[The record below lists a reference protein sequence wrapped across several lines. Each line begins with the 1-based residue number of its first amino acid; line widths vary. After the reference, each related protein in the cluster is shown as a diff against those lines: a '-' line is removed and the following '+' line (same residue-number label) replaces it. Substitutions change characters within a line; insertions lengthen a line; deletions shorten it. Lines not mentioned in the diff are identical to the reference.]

1 MMNRSSMRVV
11 LVSLAVAVG
20 ASVTAAPSVLADSA
34 VVLPKNYFYVNAET
48 RLGLPTE
55 DKFDSNGHTVA
66 LGSDFSRDLNSQV
79 FTALQPLDAAVGG
92 TANLGTSQ
100 VQVKRSVN
108 QFRPLLAYGATD
120 RLTLGVIIPYVWA
133 SNDVNANIDSS
144 TANVGFNPLA
154 VSPANPLGVIPLA
167 VPLPGTRTATVND
180 INSLLGSQFGI
191 KPVQSW
197 SGSGLGDIEFGGRYQ
212 YYRSDYWRLAFTS
225 IAIAPTGKQDDPDNL
240 VDIPLGDGNWAVRFQ
255 LQQDFT
261 VQQDGISKNLGYPT
275 PGSFYVNTKFEYLYN
290 LSDSRT
296 ARVCSPLQPV
306 CNQKGTVTRSA
317 GDIVEAEIQGYL
329 GVLTDGLILTSGYTY
344 THQYSSS
351 YSGNDGFDYSVLA
364 INSDHTIHE
373 AFIGLTFT
381 TVPEFVQK
389 KFPLPLFANA
399 SYRNRFAGENVAKS
413 DWVYLTLSVYF

>member
-1 MMNRSSMRVV
+1 MMNRQSMRVV
-11 LVSLAVAVG
+11 LLSLAVAIS
-20 ASVTAAPSVLADSA
+20 ASVTAVPSVLADSA

-48 RLGLPTE
+48 RLGLPTDE
-55 DKFDSNGHTVA
+55 KFDSNGNTVA

-79 FTALQPLDAAVGG
+79 FTGLQPLNPFVGG

-100 VQVKRSVN
+100 VDITRSVN

-144 TANVGFNPLA
+144 TANVGITSIA
-154 VSPANPLGVIPLA
+154 SPFGPAGSIAPIALV
-167 VPLPGTRTATVND
+167 PGTRAATVQD

-212 YYRSDYWRLAFTS
+212 YYRSDYWRLAFTG

-240 VDIPLGDGNWAVRFQ
+240 VDIPLGDGNWAARFQ
-255 LQQDFT
+255 FQQDFT
-261 VQQDGISKNLGYPT
+261 MQQDGISKNLGYPT

-290 LSDSRT
+290 ASDSRT

-306 CNQKGTVTRSA
+306 CNQRGTVHRSA
-317 GDIVEAEIQGYL
+317 GDIVEAELQGYL

-344 THQYSSS
+344 THQYTSS

-381 TVPEFVQK
+381 SVPGYVQK
-389 KFPLPLFANA
+389 RFPLPIFANA